1 MQFDLVYEKLLAE
14 LFNTKQSSEWI
25 FHDGAFHTILE
36 GPNGITYML
45 NLASYWEMD
54 LPAEAFNVKEMSPE
68 QWKTL
73 KHGTWHVEFGSEESK
88 EQTEIT
94 GEQGMSS
101 SKVFSLI
108 GNALLNKVK
117 EQPKVFKNLAFSA
130 KEPSRRSLYARLAP
144 LLAKKLN
151 KDVVVS
157 DDGSWF
163 FIVAKPAERIIGNN

>member
-1 MQFDLVYEKLLAE
+1 MKFNLLYEQLLAE
-14 LFNTKQSSEWI
+14 LFNTKQSAEWV

-36 GPNGITYML
+36 GPNNITYMM
-45 NLASYWEMD
+45 NLAPYWEID
-54 LPAEAFNVKEMSPE
+54 IPPEAFNVKEMTPE
-68 QWKTL
+68 QWKRL
-73 KHGTWHVEFGSEESK
+73 KHGAWHVEFGDDESE

-108 GNALLNKVK
+108 GNAIMQKVK
-117 EQPKVFKNLAFSA
+117 ADPRIFKSLIFSA
-130 KEPSRRSLYARLAP
+130 KEPSRRSLYTRLAP

-163 FIVAKPAERIIGNN
+163 FIISKQ